1 MKKIIILLYTT
12 VILLLVG
19 SCSEDFLDRPPLT
32 QIENESYWKTAKD
45 LENYTIQF
53 YTVFPAF
60 NTVGSFLGVIGW
72 DGSRGS
78 DAQISSS
85 PSTVWNGTESPVSSG
100 GNWTWGNIR
109 SVNIFFK
116 NYTKCKDPFEKYKQF
131 LGEAH
136 FFKAWFYFEKVRLY
150 GDVPWYTEPLEMDS
164 EELFK
169 ARDPRTTVVDSILA
183 HLDKAIEYLEPVA
196 TVKGKN
202 NRLSKQAALLFK
214 SRVALFEGSWQ
225 KYHKGTAFGTAGA
238 DPSKYFRQAAAAAE
252 TLMDAKYGMSLYSN
266 NDPENDYCKLFSL
279 KDQLANKE
287 VILWKAYSVNRD
299 LSHSFQIYVS
309 DRTAGISM
317 TFEQVQHY
325 LGRNGQPYDY
335 FTLGKTVKGNAF
347 LEKIRADCDPRL
359 SQTIW
364 TPGALMW
371 DNTFGK
377 ATFKKPFLDKS
388 GEALNNT
395 GFQIRK
401 GNDPKSALAGGGVS
415 WSSSDETGAIIFRY
429 AEALLNYAEA
439 KAELGETV
447 DYTKS
452 INLLRK
458 RSGMPDFAITNDP
471 NKDRYADY
479 GYNLSD
485 QLKEIR
491 RERTVELGA
500 EGFRYDDIRR
510 WAAHKLLKGKRP
522 RGYPFAASDW
532 TGTKINYK
540 VDADGLL
547 DPFVTQLPNGYGFKE
562 NRDYLECIP
571 LNEITLN
578 NNLKQNPGWE

>member
-1 MKKIIILLYTT
+1 MKKIITLLYTT
-12 VILLLVG
+12 VILLLG
-19 SCSEDFLDRPPLT
+19 SSCSEDFLDRPPLT
-32 QIENESYWKTAKD
+32 EIDNEIYWKTAKD
-45 LENYTIQF
+45 LENYTVQF

-60 NTVGSFLGVIGW
+60 NTVGFLGVIGW

-78 DAQISSS
+78 DVQISSS

-100 GNWTWGNIR
+100 GNWTWANIR

-116 NYTKCKDPFEKYKQF
+116 NYSKCQDPFEKYRQF

-136 FFKAWFYFEKVRLY
+136 FFKAWFYYEKVRLY
-150 GDVPWYTEPLEMDS
+150 GDVPWFTGPLEMDS

-225 KYHKGTAFGTAGA
+225 KYHKGTVFGTAGA
-238 DPSKYFRQAAAAAE
+238 DPNKYFRQAVAAAE
-252 TLMDAKYGMSLYSN
+252 ALMDAKYGMSLYSN

-287 VILWKAYSVNRD
+287 VILWKAYSINRD
-299 LSHSFQIYVS
+299 LAHSFQIYVS
-309 DRTAGISM
+309 DRTAGIAM

-347 LEKIRADCDPRL
+347 LEKIRDDCDPRL

-364 TPGALMW
+364 TPGAVMW

-377 ATFKKPFLDKS
+377 AIFKKPFLDKS

-415 WSSSDETGAIIFRY
+415 WSSSDETGAIVFRY

-447 DYTKS
+447 DFVKS

-458 RSGMPDFAITNDP
+458 RSGMPDFAVSNDP
-471 NKDRYADY
+471 NNTRYADY
-479 GYNLSD
+479 GYSLSD
-485 QLKEIR
+485 QLREIR

-522 RGYPFAASDW
+522 KGYPFEAADW

-540 VDADGLL
+540 VDVDGLL